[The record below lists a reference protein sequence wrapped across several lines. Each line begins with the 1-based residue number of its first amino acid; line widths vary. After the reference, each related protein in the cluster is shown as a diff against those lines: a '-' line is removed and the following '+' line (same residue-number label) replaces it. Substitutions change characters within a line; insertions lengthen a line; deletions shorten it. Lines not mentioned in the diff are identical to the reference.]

1 MVKRASTSTKVTIGV
16 IGGSGL
22 YEMEGL
28 TGIKTV
34 KVATPF
40 GKPSD
45 DFIIGTLHGKRVA
58 FLPRHGRGHRI
69 MPTDINYRA
78 NIYGMKKLGVER
90 IISVSAVGSMQEQ
103 IKPGD
108 IVIPDQFYDHT
119 KHRRS
124 TFFGNGVVAHVGMAD
139 PVCGVLCTVL
149 IDAGVQV
156 GATVHRGGTYLC
168 MEGPQFST
176 RAESMTYREW
186 NADVIGMTN
195 ATEAKLAREAEICY
209 STIAL
214 ATDYDCWHHSEEAVT
229 VEAVLAVMKHNIET
243 SKSMI
248 RKAVQL
254 LPADRS
260 CGCGEAL
267 RNAIMTPEKLIP
279 AKTKKDLAPVIGK
292 YIKIKK

>member
-1 MVKRASTSTKVTIGV
+1 MTIGV

-28 TGIKTV
+28 TKIRTV
-34 KVATPF
+34 RIATPF
-40 GKPSD
+40 GRPSD
-45 DFIIGTLHGKRVA
+45 DYIIGTLHGKRVA

-69 MPTDINYRA
+69 MPTDINFRA

-90 IISVSAVGSMQEQ
+90 IISVSAVGSMREE

-124 TFFGNGVVAHVGMAD
+124 TFFGSGVVAHVGMAE
-139 PVCGVLCTVL
+139 PVCGDLCKVLVE
-149 IDAGVQV
+149 AGARS
-156 GATVHRGGTYLC
+156 GAMVHEGGTYLC

-176 RAESMTYREW
+176 RAESLTYRQW
-186 NADVIGMTN
+186 GVNVIGMTN

-214 ATDYDCWHHSEEAVT
+214 ATDYDCWHHSEEPVT
-229 VEAVLAVMKHNIET
+229 VEAVLEVMKHNIET
-243 SKSMI
+243 SKAMI
-248 RKAVQL
+248 REAVRM
-254 LPADRS
+254 LPAGRT
-260 CGCGEAL
+260 CGCGAAL
-267 RNAIMTPEKLIP
+267 QYAIMTPGKLIP
-279 AKTKKDLAPVIGK
+279 AKTKRDLAPIIGK
-292 YIKIKK
+292 YLKKK